1 MDSRSTLRTAA
12 VLVGGFVVLCAVV
25 VGWGWLLTHPL
36 ATSIGAGENRLAR
49 HIAEART
56 PTLDHVADVGTF
68 IGETWVGGVVLLVMG
83 AAFSW
88 WQRVWRPLVF
98 VVVTYGALGV
108 LYVLATHVDTRQ
120 RPPVKILDP
129 GLIPNHSFPSGH
141 TATATAIVGC
151 LIALT
156 ATYAPRALRWVV
168 PLVVLP
174 VLTLLS
180 RLYQGAHHVSDVL
193 TSLTYATVWVAF
205 TYRVLLAHRRRDTRQ
220 DDEHG
225 AVEGVAV
232 S

>member
-12 VLVGGFVVLCAVV
+12 VLVGGFAILCAVV

-36 ATSIGAGENRLAR
+36 ATSIGVGDNRLSR
-49 HIAEART
+49 HVAEART
-56 PTLDHVADVGTF
+56 PTLDRVADVGTF
-68 IGETWVGGVVLLVMG
+68 IGETWLGGVVLVLMG

-88 WQRVWRPLVF
+88 WQRAWRPLVF

-108 LYVLATHVDTRQ
+108 LYVVATHVDTRQ

-129 GLIPNHSFPSGH
+129 GLIQDHSFPSGH
-141 TATATAIVGC
+141 TATTTAIVGC

-156 ATYAPRALRWVV
+156 ATYAPHALRWVV

-180 RLYQGAHHVSDVL
+180 RLYQGAHHLSDVL
-193 TSLTYATVWVAF
+193 TSLTYATVLVVF
-205 TYRVLLAHRRRDTRQ
+205 TSRLLLAPARRRSR
-220 DDEHG
+220 
-225 AVEGVAV
+225 ASRRA
-232 S
+232 